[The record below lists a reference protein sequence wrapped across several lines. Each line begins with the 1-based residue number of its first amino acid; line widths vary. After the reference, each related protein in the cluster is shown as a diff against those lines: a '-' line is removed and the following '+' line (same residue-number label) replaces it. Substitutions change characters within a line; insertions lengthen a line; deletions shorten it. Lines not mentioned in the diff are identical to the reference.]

1 MTGIVVGEKVKPK
14 DEVVLIEFYED
25 NLVLWE
31 VYKIVRNYSKPIFAG
46 MTGVLV
52 TEELALQD
60 VKIVCE
66 VMKVKR
72 KKMLEVFEL
81 LPYFHGV
88 LVSGRVAKANKV
100 ETKGEDDGDT

>member
-1 MTGIVVGEKVKPK
+1 
-14 DEVVLIEFYED
+14 
-25 NLVLWE
+25 
-31 VYKIVRNYSKPIFAG
+31 

-66 VMKVKR
+66 AMKVKR
-72 KKMLEVFEL
+72 KKMLEIFEL

-88 LVSGRVAKANKV
+88 LVSGRVAKANKATNSG
-100 ETKGEDDGDT
+100 ETDGNKDFDN